1 MMGPGLDSRGSERT
15 MRYSDE
21 SASLHF
27 KGPHHP
33 DPALFNGPPG
43 PAPNIGGKSCLG
55 FDSPQNQ
62 QSGKPQRHRVAL
74 LPTPTEGLIRFPNRM
89 INSSDA
95 FSPKQKQMRSS
106 ADRES
111 SRDRAVGRKRAL
123 DQEQRDEQEGS
134 PARKISTAVI
144 ANTATGKEKREET
157 DKQGMSARQSFHVP
171 PPPSSRE
178 TSPVTLPVNK
188 GRCLTHD
195 QGQMSGAEVSLTE
208 MTPVEYTNLQ
218 HLVQVHMGAPGGP
231 PDGPDVRGHPAAG
244 SLVTSP
250 WTSSQPIDL
259 STWTDEHCPVTSG
272 EKTPGSYGDVP
283 GFVLARIIAEES
295 PKNDPSA
302 NSSTPSMR
310 PFRSAAK
317 VCLEKRFN
325 ATDGP
330 RRQDIQAAILNNF
343 LTRLHESA
351 EAPEVLL
358 PQVHKWMKGVEVF
371 SPRAE
376 AEFDPVTTTC
386 GVTHQFTSTT
396 EDKQQA
402 NTGSDVVTP
411 AASTRQSR
419 GRSSAKANAPGSDS
433 GSSSRKSLRR
443 EQHNSLERERRKRIR
458 LFCDELNAL
467 VPFCDASTDRV
478 TTLHWTTAFLRFISK
493 MFGDALKKDKI
504 K

>member
-1 MMGPGLDSRGSERT
+1 
-15 MRYSDE
+15 
-21 SASLHF
+21 
-27 KGPHHP
+27 
-33 DPALFNGPPG
+33 
-43 PAPNIGGKSCLG
+43 
-55 FDSPQNQ
+55 
-62 QSGKPQRHRVAL
+62 
-74 LPTPTEGLIRFPNRM
+74 
-89 INSSDA
+89 
-95 FSPKQKQMRSS
+95 
-106 ADRES
+106 
-111 SRDRAVGRKRAL
+111 
-123 DQEQRDEQEGS
+123 
-134 PARKISTAVI
+134 
-144 ANTATGKEKREET
+144 
-157 DKQGMSARQSFHVP
+157 
-171 PPPSSRE
+171 
-178 TSPVTLPVNK
+178 
-188 GRCLTHD
+188 
-195 QGQMSGAEVSLTE
+195 MSGAEVSLTE

-386 GVTHQFTSTT
+386 GVTHQAIGRIPCVGEPNKQRGLVMPRSFSFNLSPEMLVAQAQFTSTT

-493 MFGDALKKDKI
+493 MFGDALKKDFQRTFKDETGPSPESSSSSGPEPRQQREGRDSDY
-504 K
+504 

>member
-1 MMGPGLDSRGSERT
+1 MSYCHD
-15 MRYSDE
+15 YSVKIILTEAACRCILWCKCNNETKRFYWISIIFRVKDVR
-21 SASLHF
+21 L
-27 KGPHHP
+27 
-33 DPALFNGPPG
+33 LF
-43 PAPNIGGKSCLG
+43 
-55 FDSPQNQ
+55 
-62 QSGKPQRHRVAL
+62 
-74 LPTPTEGLIRFPNRM
+74 
-89 INSSDA
+89 
-95 FSPKQKQMRSS
+95 
-106 ADRES
+106 
-111 SRDRAVGRKRAL
+111 
-123 DQEQRDEQEGS
+123 
-134 PARKISTAVI
+134 
-144 ANTATGKEKREET
+144 
-157 DKQGMSARQSFHVP
+157 SARQTFHVP

-330 RRQDIQAAILNNF
+330 RRQDIQAAILNKYASLLYKYISVNSKFMCAFFLEEFTRSLLLLPFSF

-386 GVTHQFTSTT
+386 GVTHQ
-396 EDKQQA
+396 
-402 NTGSDVVTP
+402 V
-411 AASTRQSR
+411 
-419 GRSSAKANAPGSDS
+419 
-433 GSSSRKSLRR
+433 
-443 EQHNSLERERRKRIR
+443 
-458 LFCDELNAL
+458 C
-467 VPFCDASTDRV
+467 
-478 TTLHWTTAFLRFISK
+478 
-493 MFGDALKKDKI
+493 
-504 K
+504 